1 MLSLKK
7 VYSVRRRQC
16 RTSGRLTAKSVS
28 IQGAKCRSGDR
39 AWMAAEITPG
49 DLSCVRNGLRLSRGS
64 LTAGQ
69 KSAEGVLGH
78 VVGKASEALRKPK
91 GESTDRP
98 SRERWSKARTRGA
111 VSRT

>member
-1 MLSLKK
+1 MRVDEQKPDA
-7 VYSVRRRQC
+7 RRQC

-28 IQGAKCRSGDR
+28 IKGAKRRSGGC
-39 AWMAAEITPG
+39 AGKAVELTPG

-69 KSAEGVLGH
+69 KSAEGKVDH
-78 VVGKASEALRKPK
+78 DVGEASEALRNRK

-98 SRERWSKARTRGA
+98 SRERWSKARTRRRGQ
-111 VSRT
+111 